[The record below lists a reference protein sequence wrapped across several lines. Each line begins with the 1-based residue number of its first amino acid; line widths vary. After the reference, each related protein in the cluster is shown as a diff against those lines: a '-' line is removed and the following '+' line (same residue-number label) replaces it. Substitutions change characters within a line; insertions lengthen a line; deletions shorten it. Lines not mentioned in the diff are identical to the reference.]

1 MQERHKNRQQY
12 FKELTETSR
21 RYFIPYIQKH
31 CAIKAGMNVLE
42 IGCGEGGNLL
52 PFAEMG
58 CNVTGV
64 DIAAYRIEEARSFF
78 EMEQMN
84 GEFIAEDILN
94 LKHLEHKFDI
104 IICHDVFEHIDNK
117 KFFLKKLSELVLSPQ
132 SVVFMAFPAWQ
143 MPFGGHQQ
151 ICRSKILSR
160 FPFIHLIP
168 ASLYRL
174 LLKSFGESDGCICEL
189 LDIKRT
195 KVSIESFERLLRQ
208 SSFKTGNRQLWFI
221 NPHYEI
227 KFGLTPRRLPAMI
240 SNIPYLRNFFS
251 TSCWYIVLPKIDEKK
266 DKRFV

>member
-1 MQERHKNRQQY
+1 MQERHINRD
-12 FKELTETSR
+12 
-21 RYFIPYIQKH
+21 RYFEEQAQTTRKYYIPYIKQIVGDLPEK
-31 CAIKAGMNVLE
+31 VLE
-42 IGCGEGGNLL
+42 VGCGEGGNLL
-52 PFAEMG
+52 PFAESG
-58 CNVTGV
+58 CEIVGV
-64 DIAAYRIEEARSFF
+64 DIASLRIEQARTFF
-78 EMEQMN
+78 ARRNQK
-84 GEFIAEDILN
+84 GTFIASDIFR
-94 LKHLEHKFDI
+94 LKDLEKHFPLI
-104 IICHDVFEHIDNK
+104 LIHDVIEHINDK
-117 KFFLKKLSELVLSPQ
+117 SQFLSGMKGYLSAGGVI
-132 SVVFMAFPAWQ
+132 FIAFPAWQ

-251 TSCWYIVLPKIDEKK
+251 TSCWYMLECK
-266 DKRFV
+266 